1 MKNSP
6 LSYFVEYIGAFLFI
20 LFVLASHGNP
30 ILVGSALALVLYL
43 IRDYSHAHLNP
54 VVSLTM
60 VLNGTMLTSSLAGYI
75 LAQLLG
81 GISAYYAY
89 SSLK

>member
-1 MKNSP
+1 MKASP
-6 LSYFVEYIGAFLFI
+6 LSYFAEYIGAFLFI
-20 LFVLASHGNP
+20 FFVFMSHGHP
-30 ILVGSALALVLYL
+30 ILIGGALAFVLYL

-60 VLNGTMLTSSLAGYI
+60 VLNGSMLTSSLAGYI

-81 GISAYYAY
+81 GISAYYVY